1 MALATANK
9 SECKANET
17 EKKDLPKLDCGMW
30 EIGKGKRRHWEKA
43 YSWQKTV
50 TNGIPSQQV
59 RSHIWQK

>member
-43 YSWQKTV
+43 YSWQ
-50 TNGIPSQQV
+50 NN
-59 RSHIWQK
+59 SH